1 MAFLGGVSTE
11 AKFSNLRDGITVSNG
26 NIEDGSSNVI
36 YDNSNSHVP
45 TTILQDDSLTISGG
59 NGISGAGS
67 VSLGGS
73 NSISVDA
80 SDFISTSP
88 DGVSANIGNGLIGDG
103 SNNISIDESFS
114 PNWTGRHV
122 FEGGI
127 EFGSLVL
134 PTDLGNF
141 NFINAEVTSDVV
153 DGDEQSY
160 SFDINGTSVL
170 TVFSIADGA
179 GGIKDKAIKLNG
191 SIKTKD
197 GQTIFDEINSHIPV
211 GTLSSSKVSVSTSG
225 GIEGG
230 GSPALGGSGIDISL
244 INDSITINNT
254 SISLGNSISIALSD
268 LTGFDLSNN
277 DLTYGA
283 TTIYNATSGFIPTST
298 LESSSVTVSAGTGLS
313 GGGSFSLGDSGIT
326 ISLTNTDITVNG
338 SNGLSGGTVSLGG
351 SISVGISG
359 NLLLDSNL
367 QAVDGET
374 IWDETNTHVP
384 ESALQTLSN
393 SALTNSSISIN
404 GSSVALGGSTTI
416 NVDLGD
422 DEKRLFGANQDVSLR
437 FDSTSDSFII
447 QDNINVNDIL
457 NVDRSTGDV
466 DISGELTEGAAL

>member
-1 MAFLGGVSTE
+1 MAFLGGVSTD
-11 AKFSNLRDGITVSNG
+11 AQFSKLKDGITVSNG
-26 NIEDGSSNVI
+26 NIEDEDNNVI
-36 YDNSNSHVP
+36 YNNKNSHVP

-153 DGDEQSY
+153 DGNEQSY

-197 GQTIFDEINSHIPV
+197 GQTIF
-211 GTLSSSKVSVSTSG
+211 
-225 GIEGG
+225 
-230 GSPALGGSGIDISL
+230 
-244 INDSITINNT
+244 
-254 SISLGNSISIALSD
+254 
-268 LTGFDLSNN
+268 
-277 DLTYGA
+277 
-283 TTIYNATSGFIPTST
+283 
-298 LESSSVTVSAGTGLS
+298 
-313 GGGSFSLGDSGIT
+313 
-326 ISLTNTDITVNG
+326 
-338 SNGLSGGTVSLGG
+338 
-351 SISVGISG
+351 
-359 NLLLDSNL
+359 
-367 QAVDGET
+367 
-374 IWDETNTHVP
+374 DETNTHVP

-437 FDSTSDSFII
+437 FDSANDSFII